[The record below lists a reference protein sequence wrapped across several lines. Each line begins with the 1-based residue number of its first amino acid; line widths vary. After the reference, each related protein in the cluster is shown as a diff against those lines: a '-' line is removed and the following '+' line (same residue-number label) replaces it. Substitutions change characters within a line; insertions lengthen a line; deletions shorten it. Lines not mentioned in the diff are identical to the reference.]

1 MVRNILLNCDEE
13 FFCKMKVDKQ
23 RRETRLRANTKHKN
37 LKLTWEEY
45 VKLLFG
51 FRKFVK

>member
-1 MVRNILLNCDEE
+1 MVINILLNCDEE
-13 FFCKMKVDKQ
+13 FFTKMKVDKQ
-23 RRETRLRANTKHKN
+23 RRETRLRANTKHD